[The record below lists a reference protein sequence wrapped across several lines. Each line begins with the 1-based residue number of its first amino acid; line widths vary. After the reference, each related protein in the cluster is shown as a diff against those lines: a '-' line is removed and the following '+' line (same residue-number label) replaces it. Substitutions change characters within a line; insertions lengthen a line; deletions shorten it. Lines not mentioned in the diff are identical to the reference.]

1 MSKQP
6 KEVQKKKEKKP
17 RLNKND
23 IINQEKLPT
32 PTDTQNFEEISM
44 GVSEPPKT
52 LLDILNDIKS
62 GLPMTSDLSKK
73 KSKPRKKQDSDNSET
88 FSVNQSEISGRRSD
102 KHFLRNKLHR
112 EQREMRVENSSNSG
126 NRMIANSN
134 NSVNSQTLMNQETP
148 QSNYGKFFK
157 PKLIWDPVLNKMII
171 EKPTIQE
178 ASQKMQEEIM
188 KNINPIFDEKGDI
201 VKITSASFKKSLH
214 TDKWSEDET
223 TFFFK
228 ALQCFGT
235 DFSFLEIVLKPRNRA
250 QIKNK
255 FRKEE
260 KDNPILVESALKK
273 YDPKKL
279 VKIMG
284 VLKQFKEEMKVRNK
298 RKFYPGRKNKES
310 EKINNFDFRKLF
322 MEVDLDSQAAVYN
335 SDEEFKIQNDEKNQK
350 KEKLNKE
357 VEDYLENLSFPS
369 EEEEEESSEKSNK
382 KSVDDRTVSIINQ
395 NDESEEEINEYSYLR
410 GAHKNV
416 VAQNGK
422 FSNNLRKTSKVK
434 VIIDDQNSN
443 NIKQNQSEPVEE
455 KGSIFCYDFLKKF
468 Q

>member
-1 MSKQP
+1 
-6 KEVQKKKEKKP
+6 VLKKKARKSRSKKN
-17 RLNKND
+17 NKNE
-23 IINQEKLPT
+23 NTQHEKEPT
-32 PTDTQNFEEISM
+32 PTETQNFEEISM
-44 GVSEPPKT
+44 DDQPKT
-52 LLDILNDIKS
+52 LLDIINDTKS
-62 GLPMTSDLSKK
+62 GLPMASEVNKK
-73 KSKPRKKQDSDNSET
+73 RSKPRKKQDSDNSET

-102 KHFLRNKLHR
+102 KHFLRNKVHR
-112 EQREMRVENSSNSG
+112 EQKEVRVENSSNSG
-126 NRMIANSN
+126 NRVMANSS

-148 QSNYGKFFK
+148 HSNYGKFFK

-228 ALQCFGT
+228 ALECFGT

-260 KDNPILVESALKK
+260 KDNPILVETALKR

-298 RKFYPGRKNKES
+298 RKFYPGRKNKEN
-310 EKINNFDFRKLF
+310 EKMNNFDFRKLF
-322 MEVDLDSQAAVYN
+322 MEVDLDREEVVYN
-335 SDEEFKIQNDEKNQK
+335 SDEESKIQKDEKNQK

-369 EEEEEESSEKSNK
+369 EEEEESSEKSNK
-382 KSVDDRTVSIINQ
+382 KSVDDRTVSILNQ
-395 NDESEEEINEYSYLR
+395 NEESEEEVNEYSYLR
-410 GAHKNV
+410 AGQKNALV
-416 VAQNGK
+416 QNGK
-422 FSNNLRKTSKVK
+422 FSSNMRKTSKVK
-434 VIIDDQNSN
+434 VIINDQSLNTTTNN
-443 NIKQNQSEPVEE
+443 NIQIEQIQDKADGV
-455 KGSIFCYDFLKKF
+455 FCYDFLKKF